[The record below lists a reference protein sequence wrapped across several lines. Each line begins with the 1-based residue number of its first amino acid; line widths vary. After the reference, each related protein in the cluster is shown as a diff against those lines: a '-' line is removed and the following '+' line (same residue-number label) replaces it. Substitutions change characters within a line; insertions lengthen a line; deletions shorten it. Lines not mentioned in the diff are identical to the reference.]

1 MATTYATV
9 QDLEGYVEG
18 WSTDDEDAAER
29 LIARAEDDVD
39 WLLGV
44 RPILDATGRK
54 LDPASLWD
62 WQAAAL
68 RRATCAQAEYRWALG
83 EDFFRR
89 SRPTHVKGPDFETF
103 DKQPVIAPKAIRE
116 LQGAGLIVLGTVPDR
131 RTFAAPGEGVA
142 ARTPPRWAS

>member
-1 MATTYATV
+1 MATYATV
-9 QDLEGYVEG
+9 EDLEGYVEG
-18 WSTDDEDAAER
+18 WSTDDEDATER
-29 LIARAEDDVD
+29 LLARAEDDVD
-39 WLLGV
+39 WLAGV

-54 LDPASLWD
+54 FDPAQLLD

-89 SRPTHVKGPDFETF
+89 ARPSHVKGPDFETF
-103 DKQPVIAPKAIRE
+103 DRAPVIAPKAVRE
-116 LQGAGLIVLGTVPDR
+116 LQGAGLIVLGTVPN
-131 RTFAAPGEGVA
+131 RTGFGPPNEGLA